1 MWARA
6 MDAEFF
12 CGQVGC
18 AALGMAFVA
27 AILILFT
34 LGYGIYLWRRWL
46 YEQYLRPLQDID
58 ADVKRLEDPTVQ
70 QDFEV
75 FTKSLVRQKRV
86 RDPLIHWELDGQGRG
101 RLKSRRG
108 M

>member
-1 MWARA
+1 

-18 AALGMAFVA
+18 AALGMAFIA

-46 YEQYLRPLQDID
+46 YKKYLRPLQDID

-70 QDFEV
+70 QDTAV
-75 FTKSLVRQKRV
+75 FTKSLVRQRHV
-86 RDPLIHWELDGQGRG
+86 CD
-101 RLKSRRG
+101 
-108 M
+108 